1 MIEWVLKAYGHLGL
15 FIVAL
20 ISNAIPYSTIPYLI
34 IVAPLLSSLRGADFV
49 LAALSLALGATLG
62 KVLVYL
68 IGRGLTRIGRVNRA
82 LHGLKDLA
90 SSHSRALFIMVF
102 LAAATPIPDDV
113 LYIPM
118 GLSEYSILLFA
129 TAVFLGKVV
138 ITLLAALYGVALKF
152 FIEEV
157 ANVPS
162 AVQIPLMIAITMIL
176 VVVSN
181 SIDWV
186 GVRDVYREKGL
197 VHAFA
202 HLLASIPKGVKKMF
216 K

>member
-82 LHGLKDLA
+82 LRGLKGLA

-138 ITLLAALYGVALKF
+138 ITLLAALYGVALKL